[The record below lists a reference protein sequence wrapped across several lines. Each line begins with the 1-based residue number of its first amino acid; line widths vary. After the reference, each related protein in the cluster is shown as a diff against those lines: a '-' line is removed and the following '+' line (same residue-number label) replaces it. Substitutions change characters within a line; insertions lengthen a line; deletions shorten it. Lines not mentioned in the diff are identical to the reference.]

1 MLLFT
6 ILKLKYIL
14 TRYII
19 EQLKIFLLIQLHQ
32 ISELKNI
39 IKYIKWY

>member
-19 EQLKIFLLIQLHQ
+19 EKLKIFLLIQLHQ